1 MGIAVLTPAVT
12 LPPSHVTLAHLTA
25 QPTGEEEA
33 ITNLCRAL
41 SRGRSFLMVTL
52 LTALLGAGAA
62 HVASAAGVLG
72 EAESDLAGRTS
83 QKLPI
88 SMKLAGATVTGLR
101 YQIEDRCPGGRRL
114 RIRAWGFPPLAIKA
128 SRFNGKF
135 TAEPPHSA
143 TSTISGEVSG
153 QTISGSLLDRT
164 RSPKTHRI
172 CTGRATF
179 RLRPR

>member
-1 MGIAVLTPAVT
+1 
-12 LPPSHVTLAHLTA
+12 
-25 QPTGEEEA
+25 
-33 ITNLCRAL
+33 
-41 SRGRSFLMVTL
+41 MVTL

-72 EAESDLAGRTS
+72 EAESDLAGKTS

-101 YQIEDRCPGGRRL
+101 YRIEDRCPGGRRL
-114 RIRAWGFPPLAIKA
+114 RIRAWGFPPLTVKA
-128 SRFNGKF
+128 SRFSGKF
-135 TAEPPHSA
+135 TAGSPHIA

-153 QTISGSLLDRT
+153 STVSGSLLDQT
-164 RSPKTHRI
+164 RSPKTRKM